1 MPIFGDYGY
10 LSPIAYRYTFEEDMK
25 EDSLEAGVVISSV
38 TRQDSGLFSCMAE
51 NSFGKDTRN
60 IQLLVLG

>member
-1 MPIFGDYGY
+1 MDLFMTQFMCV
-10 LSPIAYRYTFEEDMK
+10 YRYTFEEDMK
-25 EDSLEAGVVISSV
+25 EDSLEAGVVIGAV
-38 TRQDSGLFSCMAE
+38 TRQDSGLFSCLAE